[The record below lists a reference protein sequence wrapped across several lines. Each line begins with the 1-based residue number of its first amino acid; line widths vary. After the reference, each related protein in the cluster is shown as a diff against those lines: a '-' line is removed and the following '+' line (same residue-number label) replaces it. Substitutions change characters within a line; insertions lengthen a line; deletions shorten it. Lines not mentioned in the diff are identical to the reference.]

1 MIFTKSIAIIGAGG
15 LGANLGMLLLDQ
27 GYNVFLVD
35 GDSADEKFF
44 KRFSAFT
51 GSFVLNSGRAK
62 VEVIKAVAR
71 NRGYESNIR
80 TRSVM
85 VTPEFDHNLFKSY
98 DLIVI
103 AVDTIIGRQTIELNL
118 KKNGITNFIHV
129 GLNLNSI
136 SIFKTAD
143 NILGEDPLPDA
154 QTSYDRV
161 PDARTYL
168 TACLEVLDI
177 IDPVVIKLYKFT
189 LG

>member
-1 MIFTKSIAIIGAGG
+1 LIFTKKIAIIGAGG
-15 LGANLGMLLLDQ
+15 LGANLTMLLLDQ
-27 GYNVFLVD
+27 GYNVFLID
-35 GDSADEKFF
+35 GDTADEKFF

-51 GSFVLNSGRAK
+51 NSFVLNSGRAK
-62 VEVIKAVAR
+62 VEVVKSIAR
-71 NRGYESNIR
+71 GRGYEDKIR

-85 VTPEFDHNLFKSY
+85 VGPEFDYNLFKPY
-98 DLIVI
+98 ELVII
-103 AVDTIIGRQTIELNL
+103 AVDTITGRQTIELNL
-118 KKNGITNFIHV
+118 KKNGLTNFIHV

-143 NILGEDPLPDA
+143 GLLGADPLPDA

-177 IDPVVIKLYKFT
+177 IDPVTIQVYKE
-189 LG
+189 